1 MVSVDVGTREGGG
14 QVVVALRGEL
24 DLVDAASVA
33 AALTAAAAR
42 EREIIVDL
50 AGLDF
55 IDCSGVTAL
64 VRARKQARHAG
75 GDLLLAAPQRQ
86 VLRLLTLTRLI
97 DVFSVHASVDEATGC
112 ADRSRRMAA
121 LVAGRPVRPARG
133 DVQAGCG
140 GRGPQ
145 PGGPAVRGRRA
156 RCHTLRH
163 RACRLGRTYLAP
175 ASQFAADLGTPTN
188 PHPLIVPGGQAGAS
202 RPDRDKRAASCH
214 GDKAAS
220 RGHRAGICRCS
231 SASTSSALA
240 SGPAWPA
247 GSRASST
254 SASKRPSSHAR
265 ASSARRA
272 NRRSQPRPVSNG
284 TPIRRQRLRRGGQA
298 NLSERMGGAAAVHP
312 DRPPAKLT
320 ATQIMEPGNPATL
333 LTGVSSACGSCAATS
348 STPTHRRPPAC
359 IARPRSA
366 AHRWRPRR
374 SGPVP

>member
-1 MVSVDVGTREGGG
+1 MVSVDVGTRECDG

-33 AALTAAAAR
+33 VALTAAAAR

-50 AGLDF
+50 AGLEF
-55 IDCSGVTAL
+55 IDCSGVAAL

-75 GDLLLAAPQRQ
+75 GDLLLAAPQQQ

-97 DVFSVHASVDEATGC
+97 DVFSVHASVDEATGS

-121 LVAGRPVRPARG
+121 PVAGRPVRPAHG
-133 DVQAGCG
+133 DVQAGSG

-156 RCHTLRH
+156 RCHTLRR

-175 ASQFAADLGTPTN
+175 ASQSAADLGTPTN
-188 PHPLIVPGGQAGAS
+188 PHPLIVPVGQAGAS
-202 RPDRDKRAASCH
+202 RPDRDKRAAGCH
-214 GDKAAS
+214 GDKAAT
-220 RGHRAGICRCS
+220 RGHRACICRCS
-231 SASTSSALA
+231 SASTPSALA

-272 NRRSQPRPVSNG
+272 NRRSQPRPVSDGAPIREAITDHG
-284 TPIRRQRLRRGGQA
+284 TPPEACTSAAPITSTPYWRRRSIVSGSRTRVLPHDPQIERGG
-298 NLSERMGGAAAVHP
+298 S
-312 DRPPAKLT
+312 T
-320 ATQIMEPGNPATL
+320 
-333 LTGVSSACGSCAATS
+333 SSATPS
-348 STPTHRRPPAC
+348 SPTISRDTPYHQGANTLC
-359 IARPRSA
+359 RSNN
-366 AHRWRPRR
+366 RL
-374 SGPVP
+374 SG